1 MNTQI
6 SSVIEKVQKLL
17 ALAQSSSA
25 HEAAA
30 ALGAANKLIDQY
42 RLSEHDIAVEHNES
56 DPIIEDDS
64 YIYETGRV
72 TPWKN
77 TLIYVLSNH
86 YGVANFNDNYFPEG
100 RKVSRFKLVGRTSD
114 IHIVRYMFAWLMTE
128 CQRLAD
134 AQVKGRGRV
143 VVASY
148 CEGFVAGL
156 AAQLQI
162 SRKEAQQNASSEA
175 IIKLD
180 SRLQE
185 SRNFMYQKYSNMKK
199 VTTKSHSQRD
209 LSAFVAGQ
217 QQGKN
222 IHLGSAL
229 GGSKTKLLGT

>member
-25 HEAAA
+25 NEAANA
-30 ALGAANKLIDQY
+30 AAAANKLIDQY
-42 RLSEHDIAVEHNES
+42 RLSEHDIAVEHSES

-64 YIYETGRV
+64 YLYETGRV

-77 TLIYVLSNH
+77 TLIHVLTTH
-86 YGVANFNDNYFPEG
+86 YGVAHYIDAHFPEG

-114 IHIVRYMFAWLMTE
+114 IHIVRYMFAWLISE
-128 CQRLAD
+128 CQRLANS
-134 AQVKGRGRV
+134 QVKGQGRV

-148 CEGFVAGL
+148 CDGFVTGL
-156 AAQLQI
+156 ASQLQV
-162 SRKEAQQNASSEA
+162 SRKEAQQNVSSEA

-185 SRNFMYQKYSNMKK
+185 SRNFMYQKYSDMKK
-199 VTTKSHSQRD
+199 VKAKSQAQRD
-209 LSAFVAGQ
+209 LGAFVAGQ

-229 GGSKTKLLGT
+229 GGSKTKLLS